1 MKGGRGRGDEKGR
14 VGESLREWD
23 SGDGGRT
30 DMRAYI
36 LSVSSEMDNILLK
49 ASKKK
54 ERERRNSSFLALHL
68 VRCSQICNAS
78 YSNYMQSDVGCA

>member
-1 MKGGRGRGDEKGR
+1 MKRGRERGDEKGR

-49 ASKKK
+49 ASKKR
-54 ERERRNSSFLALHL
+54 EREKKLFIS
-68 VRCSQICNAS
+68 CSAS
-78 YSNYMQSDVGCA
+78 GKMFPDLQCFILQLYAE

>member
-1 MKGGRGRGDEKGR
+1 MKGGRGKGNEKGR
-14 VGESLREWD
+14 VGESLSEWD
-23 SGDGGRT
+23 IGDGGRT

-54 ERERRNSSFLALHL
+54 EKEKKLFIS
-68 VRCSQICNAS
+68 CSAS
-78 YSNYMQSDVGCA
+78 GKMFPDLQCFILQLYAE